1 MIDFQNTVRRHDR
14 QIHKSG
20 FLAIKRVAKETFYN
34 DRDTFLVTTN
44 NQFLI
49 IPFDDDQ
56 VICCLFS
63 HLFCY

>member
-34 DRDTFLVTTN
+34 DRDF
-44 NQFLI
+44 
-49 IPFDDDQ
+49 
-56 VICCLFS
+56 VIA
-63 HLFCY
+63 

>member
-49 IPFDDDQ
+49 IPFELMM
-56 VICCLFS
+56 IR
-63 HLFCY
+63 